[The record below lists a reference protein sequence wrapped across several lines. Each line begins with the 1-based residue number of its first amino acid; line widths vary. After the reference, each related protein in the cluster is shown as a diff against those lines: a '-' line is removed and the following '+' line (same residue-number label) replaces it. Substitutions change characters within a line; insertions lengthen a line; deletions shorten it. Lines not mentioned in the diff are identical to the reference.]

1 MQQPDK
7 SPFQLLIDDL
17 AALQQS
23 QIIENEFRNRHSR
36 RAQISRLTKAN
47 RAAATA
53 KRTAAKPA
61 QQRPLAK
68 AAPPAPVLH
77 KTDFDRIAADQDR
90 LQKAL
95 QDTGQRQIQQ
105 QVRNRIA
112 DLRAQARAGH
122 LDAMSGA
129 RLDVLIG
136 QAAKMGL
143 TP

>member
-1 MQQPDK
+1 MQPDK
-7 SPFQLLIDDL
+7 TPFQLLIDDL

-68 AAPPAPVLH
+68 AAPPKPV
-77 KTDFDRIAADQDR
+77 DFSRIAADQVR
-90 LQKAL
+90 LEKAL
-95 QDTGQRQIQQ
+95 HETGQRQVQHQ
-105 QVRNRIA
+105 CRARIA
-112 DLRAQARAGH
+112 ALRQEAKAGR
-122 LDAMSGA
+122 LTADEGA

-136 QAAKMGL
+136 QAAAMGL
-143 TP
+143 QP